1 MQIAQANSRAPS
13 FDNLVS
19 PVGLGCSPAQLGYGL
34 VGRELRKRP
43 RGGRRRLQPAVSVPE
58 RRLDHAVQPHA
69 PVLVEHRPD
78 LAVHAAFYAV
88 VGCGDGAVGAQGL
101 VEVGEQDSPSSHSG
115 AVGHRDQNSEVRL
128 MKVLAGIPIWAWIRF
143 DRSQSRKRA
152 SARLVAVTLRGGRA
166 ARRAAP

>member
-1 MQIAQANSRAPS
+1 MCSIETHILSYKPSVRAAAVQIAQANSRAPS
-13 FDNLVS
+13 FDNLAS

-101 VEVGEQDSPSSHSG
+101 VEVGEQDSPRRTAGRSATGTRTPRSG
-115 AVGHRDQNSEVRL
+115 S
-128 MKVLAGIPIWAWIRF
+128 
-143 DRSQSRKRA
+143 
-152 SARLVAVTLRGGRA
+152 
-166 ARRAAP
+166 